1 MNRSRSQTEVL
12 VIGSGIAGSSAA
24 LTLAEKGVHVTL
36 LTTADTL
43 FSGNSRL
50 AQGGVI
56 YKSIEPG
63 DQGRLE
69 QDILTAGHRLNYRRA
84 VKQLARQGPEILEE
98 TLLSAY
104 PAPFAMKDGDYA
116 RAKEGGHGVARI
128 IFCADHTG
136 LTIMQTLAA
145 AVERHENIEVLTKR
159 TAIDLLTTQHHG
171 GHLDFKFSLDN
182 QCVGAYVLNQ
192 HNNEVETI
200 LAKSTLLATG
210 GVGQIYL
217 HTTND
222 RSSIGSGMAMAF
234 RAHARTMDAEF
245 IQFHPTT
252 LFQRKGKYYR
262 RFLISE
268 ALRGEGAKLV
278 NASGEPFM
286 QRYDPRGDL
295 APRDIVTRAII
306 DELLATGED
315 CVYLDAARFVDCDLH
330 SRFPTICENCAKI
343 GVDPAKEP
351 IPVVPSAHYF
361 CGGIL
366 VDHRARTTLDRL
378 YAAGECAC
386 TGLHGANRLASTSLL
401 EGLVWGVSA
410 AQDILSSQRRR
421 HLTKKIVS
429 SIPDWESP
437 GTESNEDPALIAQD
451 WASIRHTMWNYVGV
465 TRTTRRLNR
474 AFNDLRNIYKDIQ
487 DFYQKTPLSKP
498 IVDLFHGCQAAYII
512 AMAALRNKKSIGCH
526 YRVD

>member
-1 MNRSRSQTEVL
+1 
-12 VIGSGIAGSSAA
+12 
-24 LTLAEKGVHVTL
+24 
-36 LTTADTL
+36 
-43 FSGNSRL
+43 
-50 AQGGVI
+50 
-56 YKSIEPG
+56 
-63 DQGRLE
+63 
-69 QDILTAGHRLNYRRA
+69 
-84 VKQLARQGPEILEE
+84 
-98 TLLSAY
+98 
-104 PAPFAMKDGDYA
+104 
-116 RAKEGGHGVARI
+116 
-128 IFCADHTG
+128 
-136 LTIMQTLAA
+136 
-145 AVERHENIEVLTKR
+145 
-159 TAIDLLTTQHHG
+159 
-171 GHLDFKFSLDN
+171 
-182 QCVGAYVLNQ
+182 
-192 HNNEVETI
+192 
-200 LAKSTLLATG
+200 
-210 GVGQIYL
+210 
-217 HTTND
+217 
-222 RSSIGSGMAMAF
+222 
-234 RAHARTMDAEF
+234 
-245 IQFHPTT
+245 
-252 LFQRKGKYYR
+252 
-262 RFLISE
+262 
-268 ALRGEGAKLV
+268 
-278 NASGEPFM
+278 
-286 QRYDPRGDL
+286 
-295 APRDIVTRAII
+295 
-306 DELLATGED
+306 
-315 CVYLDAARFVDCDLH
+315 
-330 SRFPTICENCAKI
+330 
-343 GVDPAKEP
+343 
-351 IPVVPSAHYF
+351 VVPSAHYF